1 MWNVRFKPTLLIE
14 ESLMKECR
22 ASVGRSSHS
31 VEQIPLEN
39 RWEYSLKLIVAV
51 FSLRGH
57 SQTRFT
63 KFGFFWPPC
72 PPPFTFS
79 MVQKFTKRASVG
91 PSSHSVEQRYLEK
104 WSKYSMKLIVAVF
117 SLSRC
122 SRVISLEQLSVAE
135 LSGE

>member
-1 MWNVRFKPTLLIE
+1 MNIEAFFNQDITKIHRFEIQEIYYPLQKGSNMLLRGKKEFILSLKKNYQNKTLWNVRFKPTLLIE

-63 KFGFFWPPC
+63 KFGFF
-72 PPPFTFS
+72 
-79 MVQKFTKRASVG
+79 
-91 PSSHSVEQRYLEK
+91 
-104 WSKYSMKLIVAVF
+104 
-117 SLSRC
+117 
-122 SRVISLEQLSVAE
+122 
-135 LSGE
+135 